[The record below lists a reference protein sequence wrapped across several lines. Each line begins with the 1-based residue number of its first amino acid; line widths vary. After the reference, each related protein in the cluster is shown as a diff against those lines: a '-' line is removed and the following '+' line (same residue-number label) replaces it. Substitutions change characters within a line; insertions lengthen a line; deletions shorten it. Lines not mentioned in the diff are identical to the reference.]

1 MKDIIKF
8 IVGCIIAY
16 FILCFFPLFMIAIFI
31 YGAYK
36 LGDKAYNYFSDNK
49 IKITRKNGKNNS

>member
-1 MKDIIKF
+1 M
-8 IVGCIIAY
+8 IA
-16 FILCFFPLFMIAIFI
+16 LLNSLNHVLTLFMIAIFI

>member
-1 MKDIIKF
+1 MEDIIKF
-8 IVGCIIAY
+8 VIGCLLVY

-36 LGDKAYNYFSDNK
+36 LGDKSYNYFNK
-49 IKITRKNGKNNS
+49 KDGKNNS